1 MFQTS
6 ELKEYQLFDNQN
18 YKGQIHFNPLIKNKG
33 ETTRPFIRN
42 GLRKLISIG
51 RVNYEFLDQFI
62 IKSLNEIYTHIND
75 TKDRDLV
82 ADKIRNYQELYS
94 LWQRVILARQNN
106 DLNVNNYY
114 DDLLYRLYLL
124 GYKN

>member
-6 ELKEYQLFDNQN
+6 ELKEYQLFDNQI
-18 YKGQIHFNPLIKNKG
+18 YKGKIYFNPLIKNKG

>member
-6 ELKEYQLFDNQN
+6 ELKEYQLFDNQI
-18 YKGQIHFNPLIKNKG
+18 YKGKIYFNPLIKNKG

-94 LWQRVILARQNN
+94 LWQKVILARQNN

>member
-6 ELKEYQLFDNQN
+6 ELKEYQLFDNQI
-18 YKGQIHFNPLIKNKG
+18 YKGKIYFNPLIKNKG

-51 RVNYEFLDQFI
+51 RVNYEILDQFI